1 MRKIERKRKIV
12 REKPGLRLAP
22 KGKRGCWRFS
32 FLGVKPPGA

>member
-1 MRKIERKRKIV
+1 MRKMKKMTKID